1 MIMTLL
7 SRKGCNSDD
16 FSALYEYE
24 AAQGKHVSL
33 ETTVS
38 DPTERDRLA
47 DCVEQIAAVQ
57 SRTAFAEVFEY
68 FAPRIKSYL
77 MRLGSDSA
85 SAEEIMQEVM
95 LNVWRKS
102 GQYDR
107 RQASVSTWIFRIAR
121 NRRIDTL
128 RRNNKPELDA
138 EDPMLQP
145 AETEQPDI
153 TVNRAQLEVKVREVI
168 ETRPDEQLILLKA
181 AFYEGLSHSEIA
193 KTYGLPLG
201 TVKSRIR
208 LAFMRMRG
216 SLERDH

>member
-1 MIMTLL
+1 MSLL
-7 SRKGCNSDD
+7 SRKGCNSPQL
-16 FSALYEYE
+16 SALYECE
-24 AAQGKHVSL
+24 AIQGKTVSL
-33 ETTVS
+33 ETTGS
-38 DPTERDRLA
+38 DPTERERLA
-47 DCVEQIAAVQ
+47 DCIEQIAAVQ
-57 SRTAFAEVFEY
+57 SRPAFAEIFEY
-68 FAPRIKSYL
+68 FAPRVKSYL
-77 MRLGSDSA
+77 IRLGSDMSN
-85 SAEEIMQEVM
+85 AEEIMQEVM
-95 LNVWRKS
+95 LNVWRKA

-138 EDPMLQP
+138 DDPMLRP
-145 AETEQPDI
+145 AEAEQPDI

-168 ETRPDEQLILLKA
+168 DTLPEEQLVLLRA

-193 KTYGLPLG
+193 KSFGLPLG

-208 LAFMRMRG
+208 LAFMRLRG

>member
-1 MIMTLL
+1 MSLL
-7 SRKGCNSDD
+7 YRKGCNSPDLC
-16 FSALYEYE
+16 ALYEYE
-24 AAQGKHVSL
+24 ANQGKCVSL
-33 ETTVS
+33 ETSGS
-38 DPTERDRLA
+38 DPSEREHLA
-47 DCVEQIAAVQ
+47 DCIEQIASSK
-57 SRTAFAEVFEY
+57 SRPAFAEVFEH

-77 MRLGSDSA
+77 MRLGSDAS

-95 LNVWRKS
+95 LNVWRKAE
-102 GQYDR
+102 QYDR

-128 RRNNKPELDA
+128 RRTNKPELDA
-138 EDPMLQP
+138 ADPMLQP

-153 TVNRAQLEVKVREVI
+153 TVNRAQLEVKVRSVI
-168 ETRPDEQLILLKA
+168 ETLPEEQLVLLKA

-208 LAFMRMRG
+208 LAFMRLRG
-216 SLERDH
+216 SLERDQ

>member
-1 MIMTLL
+1 MSLL
-7 SRKGCNSDD
+7 SRKGCNS
-16 FSALYEYE
+16 SQMGALYECE

-33 ETTVS
+33 ETTGS
-38 DPTERDRLA
+38 DPSERERLA
-47 DCVEQIAAVQ
+47 DCVEQIAHAR
-57 SRTAFAEVFEY
+57 SRPAFAELFEY

-77 MRLGSDSA
+77 IRLGSDAS

-95 LNVWRKS
+95 LNIWRKAE
-102 GQYDR
+102 QYDR

-121 NRRIDTL
+121 IRRIDSL
-128 RRNNKPELDA
+128 RLTNKPELDA

-145 AETEQPDI
+145 AEIEQPDI

-168 ETRPDEQLILLKA
+168 ETLPGEQLVLLKA

-193 KTYGLPLG
+193 KSFGLPLG

-208 LAFMRMRG
+208 LAFMRLRG